1 MRTFSTIEGLPV
13 IDLSSG
19 NECGHVLDLLFSG
32 QEVIGFVIDQKG
44 WFNHHLF
51 LPISAVS
58 SFGNDGVMVEE
69 RKVLHPYKKEYKEE
83 AFPLKLGKRKFQGK
97 PLLTTEGEKIGLVE
111 DVYFSE
117 EVGTIIGY
125 EVTDGLLA
133 DIVEG
138 RKVVKSKGQLTIGED
153 RAILSI

>member
-1 MRTFSTIEGLPV
+1 MRTFSTIEGLP
-13 IDLSSG
+13 IINLSSG
-19 NECGHVLDLLFSG
+19 NECGHVLDLLFTG
-32 QEVIGFVIDQKG
+32 RYVTGFVIDQKG

-51 LPISAVS
+51 LPLSSVS
-58 SFGNDGVMVEE
+58 SFGHDGLMIDSNA
-69 RKVLHPYKKEYKEE
+69 KLQPYEKSTNVH
-83 AFPLKLGKRKFQGK
+83 PLKLGKKRVQGK

-117 EVGTIIGY
+117 ELGTIIGY

-138 RKVVKSKGQLTIGED
+138 RKVIKSKGELTVGED